1 MQIKTPIYMD
11 YNATAP
17 LLPQVREVMEEYAS
31 VPLNPS
37 SVHHYGR
44 MAKKLLEDSR
54 KTIAD
59 YLSVWADEITFT
71 ASATEANNTALQG
84 FPNRILAVSAT
95 EHPSILAV
103 TKQRDDSIVLPVDA
117 NGLLKMDALQAAL
130 ETHPNKLLVSV
141 MLANNETGVIQ
152 PITEIAKLVHEHG
165 GLLHCDAVQALGK
178 MPIDFNLLGVDMLTL
193 SAHKAGGAV
202 GVGALVVRSG
212 LMPQARLIGGGQ
224 EKRRRA
230 GTENIAAIAG
240 MARLLQ
246 ILPDLSHLREWQNTI
261 EKELLNVSRGTIIL
275 GQNAPRLPHVS
286 CVIMPNVSNET
297 QLISFDLAGICV
309 SAGSACSS
317 GRIEP
322 SHVLQAMGLSNEQA
336 NCALRISMGWGT
348 TETEVQKLIMTWKE
362 INSKLGQKVAA

>member
-17 LLPQVREVMEEYAS
+17 LLPQVREVMEEFGS
-31 VPLNPS
+31 LPLNPS

-71 ASATEANNTALQG
+71 ASATEANNLALQG
-84 FPNRILAVSAT
+84 FPNHILAVAAT
-95 EHPSILAV
+95 EHSSVIAV
-103 TKQRDDSIVLPVDA
+103 AKRQQNSMILPVDA

-130 ETHPNKLLVSV
+130 EAHPNKLLVSV

-152 PITEIAKLVHEHG
+152 PIAEIAKLVHKHG
-165 GLLHCDAVQALGK
+165 GLLHCDAVQSLGK
-178 MPIDFNLLGVDMLTL
+178 MPIDFNLLGVDLLTL
-193 SAHKAGGAV
+193 SAHKAGGPV

-212 LMPQARLIGGGQ
+212 LFVEPLLVGGGQ

-240 MARLLQ
+240 LAKLVE
-246 ILPDLSHLREWQNTI
+246 ILPDLSPLREWKNTI
-261 EKELLNVSRGTIIL
+261 EKELLSVSRGTIIVA
-275 GQNAPRLPHVS
+275 QNAPRLPHVI
-286 CVIMPNVSNET
+286 CAVMPDVSSET

-322 SHVLQAMGLSNEQA
+322 SHVLQAMGLSNDQA

-348 TETEVQKLIMTWKE
+348 TEAEVQKLIMIWKE
-362 INSKLGQKVAA
+362 IYSKLGQKSAA